1 MSNDAR
7 LGTALLEAGH
17 ITEEQLALA
26 VDDHLESGKELS
38 RVVVEQGLV
47 DTEVVIAMIAAET
60 GFEPIDL
67 DVEPIDP
74 AAVALIPETLL
85 RRYTVVPI
93 TSVAGHLVVAM
104 ADPANVLAI
113 DDLRAVTG
121 MPITPRVA
129 AAADIE
135 AANQTSIQ
143 LRRVR
148 ERPCRAYGRR
158 KRGGR
163 RLSA

>member
-121 MPITPRVA
+121 MPITTGCCGGRHRGR
-129 AAADIE
+129 D
-135 AANQTSIQ
+135 QTSIQ

-148 ERPCRAYGRR
+148 ERPCRACGRR